1 MLCFVRRVIARRG
14 KPVLVRTDNGTNFVS
29 GEKELRTCYQKWNRQ
44 PFHEYL
50 LQQEVRWILNP
61 SAASHHGGI

>member
-1 MLCFVRRVIARRG
+1 M
-14 KPVLVRTDNGTNFVS
+14 LVRTDNGTNFVS
-29 GEKELRTCYQKWNRQ
+29 GDKELHTCIQKWNRQ

-50 LQQEVRWILNP
+50 LQQEIRWILNP